1 MATLVLS
8 AAGAAL
14 GGAVGGSV
22 LGLSSMAIG
31 RAIGATIGRRIDERL
46 LGQGAEPV
54 ETGRVDR
61 FRIMGARE
69 GAAIPSV
76 HGRMRIGG
84 QVIWA
89 TRFRE
94 SISESGG
101 GKGGGPVQ
109 RSYAYSV
116 SLAVALCEGEIARVG
131 RIWADGEEQTLGDL
145 NYRVYSGG
153 DAQEPDPLIEAVE
166 GAGSVPA
173 YRGTA
178 YVVFEDLNLA
188 PFGSRIPQFSF
199 EVVRPVEASDDEAAF
214 DIAQGVSGVAL
225 MPGTGEYALAT
236 TPVHFSDGIGG
247 NKSANVN
254 TALGQTD
261 FGASLESLE
270 TEMPGCGA
278 VGLIVSWLGDD
289 LRIGACELKPKVEQG
304 DSDGVGMPWRVAGV
318 DRFGAEVVSQ
328 KDGLPVY
335 GGTPC
340 DASVIES
347 ISRMNSKGYDVMFY
361 PFILM
366 EQAEGNGLP
375 DPWSDAVDQPVLPW
389 RGRITSSVAAGRP
402 GSPDGTSDATAE
414 VEAFFGAA
422 QASDFQ
428 IIDGEVLYSG
438 PNEWSYRRFI
448 LHYAYLCA
456 LAGGVESFC
465 IGSEMR
471 GMTHIRGPQNSFPAV
486 EALLQLAVDVRGVL
500 GADTKIGYAADWSEY
515 FGYHPQDGTGDVF
528 FHLDPLWASDE
539 IDFIGIDN
547 YMPLSDWREGED
559 HADAYW
565 GSVYSADYL
574 ESNIEGGEGFDWYYH
589 SEQAR
594 DAQIRTD
601 ITDQGYGE
609 DWVWRYKDIRG
620 WWQAEHHNR
629 IAGERALTPTDW
641 VPQSKPVRFT
651 EFGCAAIDKGSNQPN
666 KFLDPKSSESGLP
679 HYSTGER
686 DELIQRQYFKAML
699 RHWKDEFN
707 NPVSALYGAPMIDMG
722 HAYAWAWDA
731 RPYPAF
737 PTNSDLW
744 SDAGNYATGH
754 WLNGRS
760 SGKALSAV
768 LKAYCVGAGVEAVD
782 AEQAYGIVRGYLSDG
797 GDTPRSEMQPL
808 LLAYGIDAFETGGQI
823 VFRSRTGR
831 TDVVLNRETLVERDG
846 QGDFESARSAEGEEA
861 GRVRVGFLGA
871 DGEFEPV
878 WEDASQADSEA
889 AVVSVSEFPLV
900 LTRSEGRLVA
910 ERWLSE
916 GKVARD
922 RVNFSVPPS
931 CVDAKVGSVI
941 DVGDGAKYRIDRVE
955 STESK
960 QIEAVKVDPEAYRLA
975 RIEDE
980 PPVIAPYLAPVPVFP
995 LFLDLPLISGNEDP
1009 FSPHVAVTASPWPGQ
1024 VGVFRENATGTFDL
1038 SHVISEKASVGRTES
1053 VLTRATGGV
1062 IDRGPDLQVKM
1073 ASGTLDSASWA
1084 SVLNGAN
1091 RIAIG
1096 SGASD
1101 EWEVLQFAEAELIA
1115 PDTYLLKNRLRGQFG
1130 TDAFAPDE
1138 WPVGSIV
1145 VLLNEALGQVALS
1158 PSDRELSQRFR
1169 TGPVSRP
1176 IDDASFVETE
1186 AAFSGVGL
1194 RPFSPC
1200 HLHKNGDLFTW
1211 VRRTRVGGD
1220 AWTTPSVPIGEE
1232 SEVYVVRVLSN
1243 GQILRE
1249 VQTTSPSWT
1258 YDAATRVEDG
1268 NLTAYSIAVA
1278 QVSAVFGAGGAAVL
1292 DVVE

>member
-1 MATLVLS
+1 M
-8 AAGAAL
+8 
-14 GGAVGGSV
+14 SV
-22 LGLSSMAIG
+22 
-31 RAIGATIGRRIDERL
+31 
-46 LGQGAEPV
+46 
-54 ETGRVDR
+54 
-61 FRIMGARE
+61 
-69 GAAIPSV
+69 
-76 HGRMRIGG
+76 
-84 QVIWA
+84 
-89 TRFRE
+89 
-94 SISESGG
+94 SESGMPEFPGPMVSTWTRPDLKFGANWVASADAASQDRILNSLTEGELLALPFLFEFWALPHQLPPEGDWRSWVILG
-101 GKGGGPVQ
+101 GRGAGKTRAGAEWV
-109 RSYAYSV
+109 RSMVEGSRPLQHGKARR
-116 SLAVALCEGEIARVG
+116 VALVGETIDQAREVMVF
-131 RIWADGEEQTLGDL
+131 GE
-145 NYRVYSGG
+145 SGIL
-153 DAQEPDPLIEAVE
+153 ACTPPDRQPRWEATRKRLVW
-166 GAGSVPA
+166 
-173 YRGTA
+173 
-178 YVVFEDLNLA
+178 DN
-188 PFGSRIPQFSF
+188 
-199 EVVRPVEASDDEAAF
+199 
-214 DIAQGVSGVAL
+214 
-225 MPGTGEYALAT
+225 
-236 TPVHFSDGIGG
+236 
-247 NKSANVN
+247 
-254 TALGQTD
+254 
-261 FGASLESLE
+261 
-270 TEMPGCGA
+270 
-278 VGLIVSWLGDD
+278 
-289 LRIGACELKPKVEQG
+289 
-304 DSDGVGMPWRVAGV
+304 
-318 DRFGAEVVSQ
+318 GAEARLFS
-328 KDGLPVY
+328 
-335 GGTPC
+335 
-340 DASVIES
+340 AH
-347 ISRMNSKGYDVMFY
+347 
-361 PFILM
+361 
-366 EQAEGNGLP
+366 
-375 DPWSDAVDQPVLPW
+375 DP
-389 RGRITSSVAAGRP
+389 
-402 GSPDGTSDATAE
+402 
-414 VEAFFGAA
+414 EA
-422 QASDFQ
+422 
-428 IIDGEVLYSG
+428 L
-438 PNEWSYRRFI
+438 
-448 LHYAYLCA
+448 
-456 LAGGVESFC
+456 
-465 IGSEMR
+465 
-471 GMTHIRGPQNSFPAV
+471 RGPQF
-486 EALLQLAVDVRGVL
+486 D
-500 GADTKIGYAADWSEY
+500 AAWCD
-515 FGYHPQDGTGDVF
+515 
-528 FHLDPLWASDE
+528 
-539 IDFIGIDN
+539 
-547 YMPLSDWREGED
+547 
-559 HADAYW
+559 
-565 GSVYSADYL
+565 
-574 ESNIEGGEGFDWYYH
+574 
-589 SEQAR
+589 
-594 DAQIRTD
+594 
-601 ITDQGYGE
+601 
-609 DWVWRYKDIRG
+609 
-620 WWQAEHHNR
+620 
-629 IAGERALTPTDW
+629 
-641 VPQSKPVRFT
+641 

-686 DELIQRQYFKAML
+686 DELIQRQYFRAML

-768 LKAYCVGAGVEAVD
+768 LKAYCAGAGVEAVD

-797 GDTPRSEMQPL
+797 GDTPRSEIQPL
-808 LLAYGIDAFETGGQI
+808 LLAYGIDAFESEGQI

-831 TDVVLNRETLVERDG
+831 TDVVLDPETLVERDG

-931 CVDAKVGSVI
+931 CVDAKVGRVI

-1038 SHVISEKASVGRTES
+1038 SHVISEKATVGRTES
-1053 VLTRATGGV
+1053 ILTRATGGV

-1138 WPVGSIV
+1138 WPVGSII

-1158 PSDRELSQRFR
+1158 PSERERSQRFR
-1169 TGPVSRP
+1169 TGPVSRA

-1249 VQTTSPSWT
+1249 AQTTSPSWT
-1258 YDAATRVEDG
+1258 YDAGARAEDG

-1278 QVSAVFGAGGAAVL
+1278 QVSAVFGTGGAAVL